1 MEKLFRKY
9 WRKSLFQLVNE
20 GLSAKLKRMPEDARM
35 KLKDSLTRIINE
47 SSGGL
52 ICIIL

>member
-1 MEKLFRKY
+1 MPDIMPRKY
-9 WRKSLFQLVNE
+9 TASTTATSAAT
-20 GLSAKLKRMPEDARM
+20 LSAKLKRMPEDARM